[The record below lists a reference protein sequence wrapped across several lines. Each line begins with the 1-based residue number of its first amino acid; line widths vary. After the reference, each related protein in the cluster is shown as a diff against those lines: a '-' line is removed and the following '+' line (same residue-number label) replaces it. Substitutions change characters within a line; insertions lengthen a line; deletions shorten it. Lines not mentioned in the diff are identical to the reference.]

1 MPGQTHPQTHH
12 QAHSKLSSLS
22 ASPRPAILSKTGV
35 KKAMTHLRK
44 ADPVMGRLIRQY
56 GPCPLGPERADPFAR
71 LIRAITAQQL
81 STRAART
88 IFEKC
93 IHAAGELS
101 PQALLAC
108 EDSALRA
115 AGLSARKAEY
125 VKALSRAVLAGE
137 VDFTAFRACDDEEVI
152 KTLVSVKGIG
162 RWTAEMFL
170 IFSLGR
176 ADVLPQGDLGLN
188 NAVKKLYGENAQI
201 IHFKERWSPFCS
213 VACWYLWA
221 SLNNNP
227 DET

>member
-1 MPGQTHPQTHH
+1 MLRQPPPQPQSKHPPF
-12 QAHSKLSSLS
+12 LR
-22 ASPRPAILSKTGV
+22 SPRPALLSKTGV
-35 KKAMTHLRK
+35 RKAMSHLRK

-56 GPCPLGPERADPFAR
+56 GPCPMGTEQTEPFVR
-71 LIRAITAQQL
+71 LVRAITGQQL
-81 STRAART
+81 STKAARA

-93 IHAAGELS
+93 IHAAGEIS
-101 PQALLAC
+101 PEALLAC
-108 EDSALRA
+108 EDSTLRA

-125 VKALSRAVLAGE
+125 VKALSQAVLAGE
-137 VDFTAFRACDDEEVI
+137 VDFTAFRKLDDEEVI
-152 KTLVSVKGIG
+152 KTLVSVKGVG

-176 ADVLPQGDLGLN
+176 ANVLPQGDLGLN

-201 IHFKERWSPFCS
+201 INFKERWSPFCS

-221 SLNNNP
+221 SLDNTP